1 MLAEATSDI
10 EAVGDIR
17 GRGYFQALELVAD
30 RETKRPFA
38 AEKKLFMKIRAQAF
52 ENGLICYPVGG
63 NVDGINGDVVILAPP
78 YNATDAE
85 LAEIVE
91 KTAASVRQV
100 LRDEGVA

>member
-1 MLAEATSDI
+1 
-10 EAVGDIR
+10 
-17 GRGYFQALELVAD
+17 
-30 RETKRPFA
+30 
-38 AEKKLFMKIRAQAF
+38 
-52 ENGLICYPVGG
+52 
-63 NVDGINGDVVILAPP
+63 VVILAPP